1 MHTHTHTRTHAR
13 THTQH
18 ARSFTSGMLCRTW
31 KNALLGEKVI
41 EGLEE
46 KSAELSKEKQDYI
59 GKWDTILAPDH
70 SHLKDRT
77 PSRWT
82 F

>member
-1 MHTHTHTRTHAR
+1 MDTYIHIHVVCNHFIHIL
-13 THTQH
+13 
-18 ARSFTSGMLCRTW
+18 FCRTW

-59 GKWDTILAPDH
+59 GE
-70 SHLKDRT
+70 
-77 PSRWT
+77 
-82 F
+82 

>member
-1 MHTHTHTRTHAR
+1 MDTYIHIHAVCN
-13 THTQH
+13 HSVH
-18 ARSFTSGMLCRTW
+18 ILFCRTW

-59 GKWDTILAPDH
+59 GE
-70 SHLKDRT
+70 
-77 PSRWT
+77 
-82 F
+82 